1 MRLVVT
7 TPVTIPVV
15 NSIMRL
21 LEVSDADAGM
31 MKMKREMLASHVRR
45 YKGMESNEYFA
56 LATLLDPR
64 LKQRVFSSTSSG
76 AYVRQMLISSYET
89 LDSQEFH
96 RRTQILL
103 LLNACERRV
112 KKSRPSSL
120 LWRFCNELIDE
131 KSESESSPKLTQSV
145 IDGYLNPLLDEL
157 FSVEVTFSL
166 YIKLTISL
174 VLSGFQPPNSTQ
186 VLLQPCSTRW

>member
-166 YIKLTISL
+166 YM
-174 VLSGFQPPNSTQ
+174 N
-186 VLLQPCSTRW
+186 